1 VKNLAKVLLS
11 IKVFPSD
18 IAVNLRELKS
28 RIESNLPTE
37 ASIYKFDE
45 EPIAFGLVALV
56 AHILIPEKGGIN
68 TESIE
73 ELIKSIDG
81 VSEIQVISTRR
92 ISE

>member
-1 VKNLAKVLLS
+1 LS

-18 IAVNLRELKS
+18 ITMDLKELKS
-28 RIESNLPTE
+28 KIEKSLPIE
-37 ASIYKFDE
+37 ASIYKFEE

-56 AHILIPEKGGIN
+56 AHILIPEKEGAN

-73 ELIKSIDG
+73 EFIKSING
-81 VSEIQVISTRR
+81 VSEVQVISIRR